1 MGKRQVKPKAANK
14 PKRKAGRPLKVI
26 DMGLVAKLAHIQC
39 TDEEISSMV
48 GMTPEGFCDRK
59 KRDAVLFECLENGRR
74 EGRMSLRR
82 VQWKA
87 AQAGNNTMLVW
98 LGKQYLGQ
106 RDQTHMQQEISGP
119 DGGPVEM
126 RDATELTDAQL
137 ARIAAKGDKS

>member
-1 MGKRQVKPKAANK
+1 MLPMASRKRQAAINAMPKAMPVA
-14 PKRKAGRPLKVI
+14 KRKPGRPLKPI
-26 DMGLVAKLAHIQC
+26 DMDLVAKLAHIQC

-59 KRDAVLFECLENGRR
+59 KRDTALFECLENGRH

-87 AQAGNNTMLVW
+87 AQAGDRTMLVW

-106 RDQTHMQQEISGP
+106 RDQQGIEHTGL
-119 DGGPVEM
+119 
-126 RDATELTDAQL
+126 DAMTFQIVLPEGFP
-137 ARIAAKGDKS
+137 K